1 MVSRGCRLASDLAA
15 QPDRLALAQRFGS
28 AWLSKKSALLALI
41 AERQQPS
48 NGHGPATRH
57 LPDSARMTILRG
69 LPDASRE
76 PGVEMIG

>member
-15 QPDRLALAQRFGS
+15 QPDRLAQRFGS

-48 NGHGPATRH
+48 NGHGPATHH

-76 PGVEMIG
+76 PGVEVIG